1 MRPKERSHENSDQ
14 ENIEAKL
21 FLCQL
26 IADNLTQ
33 LLNSGSIH
41 KESEKLY
48 LFGVIEPHLTWT
60 NRYLVDPLTLIS
72 DKLFQNCNVTFS
84 SYRFSYEK
92 AADNASGA
100 YCSPC
105 SNFRRMQCFLFTQMR
120 IFGIPKSPVLF
131 INDSIQMKMCLIC
144 EPDAAHIKSVVVDHC

>member
-48 LFGVIEPHLTWT
+48 LFGVIEPHLT
-60 NRYLVDPLTLIS
+60 
-72 DKLFQNCNVTFS
+72 
-84 SYRFSYEK
+84 
-92 AADNASGA
+92 
-100 YCSPC
+100 
-105 SNFRRMQCFLFTQMR
+105 
-120 IFGIPKSPVLF
+120 
-131 INDSIQMKMCLIC
+131 
-144 EPDAAHIKSVVVDHC
+144 